1 MPIRDAFNPTK
12 ELACDKSIGCIRR
25 GCGPAPLDTR
35 HRCAKTTFM
44 TDDDSLPRRAND
56 PLSLISRQDLDP
68 FSVDELRERIDILTS
83 EIARTSAKIEGA
95 VSHRA
100 GADALFRR

>member
-1 MPIRDAFNPTK
+1 
-12 ELACDKSIGCIRR
+12 
-25 GCGPAPLDTR
+25 
-35 HRCAKTTFM
+35 M
-44 TDDDSLPRRAND
+44 TEDDSLPRRVND
-56 PLSLISRQDLDP
+56 PLAQLARQDLDP
-68 FSVDELRERIDILTS
+68 FSVNELRERIDILQS

>member
-1 MPIRDAFNPTK
+1 MKNRSHLTPPHAIT
-12 ELACDKSIGCIRR
+12 
-25 GCGPAPLDTR
+25 PLDTR
-35 HRCAKTTFM
+35 RDCAKTLNM
-44 TDDDSLPRRAND
+44 TEDDNLPRRAND
-56 PLSLISRQDLDP
+56 PLTQLARQDLDP

-100 GADALFRR
+100 GADALFR